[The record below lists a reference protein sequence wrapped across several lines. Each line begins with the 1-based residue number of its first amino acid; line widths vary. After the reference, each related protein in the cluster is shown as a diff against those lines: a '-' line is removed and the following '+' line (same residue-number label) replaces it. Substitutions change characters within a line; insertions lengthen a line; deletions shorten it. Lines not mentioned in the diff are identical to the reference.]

1 MTTRIYTPK
10 DKKKGGARCLEYI
23 VGDCLENAGLVIPH
37 GGIAIIDCSCEVR
50 VGDLVRCDNAFGTI
64 HGFIKQVKEI
74 GDTIIVET
82 NYIDPD
88 RNFSFEASV
97 IYGVVTEVF
106 DKFNGTQIYRRET
119 R

>member
-1 MTTRIYTPK
+1 MTTRIYTPT
-10 DKKKGGARCLEYI
+10 DKKRGARCLEDI
-23 VGDCLENAGLVIPH
+23 QGDCLENAGLVIPH
-37 GGIAIIDCSCEVR
+37 GGRAIVDCTCEVK
-50 VGDLVRCDNAFGTI
+50 VGDLVHCDNVFGTI

-74 GDTIIVET
+74 GDTIIVGT
-82 NYIDPD
+82 NYLDPN

-106 DKFNGTQIYRRET
+106 DKFNGRQIYRRDE